1 MAAAGRPFPRVD
13 RRRTWTA
20 RVWWHLLGSI
30 RYSAGL
36 PNHQGY
42 PNISPEPNHGQHA
55 ADIDAVVASYESLM
69 QRLIG
74 GHAPEFTEVD
84 VTMAQAK
91 VLYVVMAAGELHM
104 AELATRLGVTP
115 STTSELVERLVELGY
130 VIRRSDPT
138 DRRQVAISPTPAAL
152 ELLERFRELNQ
163 RQLRELLGR
172 LDAEELATVD
182 RAIGVLGHA
191 VDRTAATAGTTS
203 IGGNRP

>member
-1 MAAAGRPFPRVD
+1 MGARASPRARP
-13 RRRTWTA
+13 RRRHPERA
-20 RVWWHLLGSI
+20 FG
-30 RYSAGL
+30 YSAVL
-36 PNHQGY
+36 PNHQEN
-42 PNISPEPNHGQHA
+42 PNISPEPKRSVPA
-55 ADIDAVVASYESLM
+55 PVEIDAVVASYESLM

-91 VLYVVMAAGELHM
+91 VLYVVMAAGELHL

-115 STTSELVERLVELGY
+115 STTSELVERMVELGY
-130 VIRRSDPT
+130 LIRRSDPS

-172 LDAEELATVD
+172 LDATELATVD

-191 VDRTAATAGTTS
+191 IDRTVSNATNAS
-203 IGGNRP
+203 IEGNRP